1 MKTSS
6 KKDLFYLLLVALCF
20 KKNFKLSLLLGNVED
35 YGDDDDDAD
44 ENEWVGR
51 KILISNHTFTQHVV
65 QFESQVWRKR
75 VLWPWPMSRRI

>member
-44 ENEWVGR
+44 ENE
-51 KILISNHTFTQHVV
+51 
-65 QFESQVWRKR
+65 
-75 VLWPWPMSRRI
+75 